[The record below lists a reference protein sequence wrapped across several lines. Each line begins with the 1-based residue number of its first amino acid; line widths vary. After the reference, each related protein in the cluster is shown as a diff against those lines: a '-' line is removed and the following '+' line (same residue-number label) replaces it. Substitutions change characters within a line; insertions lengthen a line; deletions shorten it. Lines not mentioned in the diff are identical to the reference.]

1 MNTEAVASL
10 FRELEAI
17 PWLRIVTI
25 ALVAY
30 LAIRLV
36 EALIPRLANALPPG
50 ARIRL
55 LPLVPALRLFF
66 GLVALLWIVP
76 MLINPTPQNL
86 VAVLGALGIAI
97 GFAFKDYASS
107 LVAGVVA
114 VAERPYRQGDWIE
127 FGGAYG
133 EVRAVGLRAVR
144 IVTPDD
150 AVVTVPHGELWTGS
164 VANANDGDRT
174 LQVVVSL
181 FVDPDHDA
189 RLLRQRLADVAV
201 TSPWTD
207 VTFPL
212 QVVLDERPWAT
223 RYRVRVYPMDARD
236 QFELRSDVTARAKEV
251 VREVGARWPAVPV
264 GVAEE
269 ERADMEA

>member
-1 MNTEAVASL
+1 MNTEAVATL

-17 PWLRIVTI
+17 PWIRIVTI

-30 LAIRLV
+30 VAIRLV
-36 EALIPRLANALPPG
+36 EELIPRLANALPPG

-55 LPLVPALRLFF
+55 LPLVPALRLLF
-66 GLVALLWIVP
+66 GVVALVWIVP

-114 VAERPYRQGDWIE
+114 VSERPYRQGDWIE
-127 FGGAYG
+127 FGGVYG
-133 EVRAVGLRAVR
+133 EVRTVGLRAVR
-144 IVTPDD
+144 IATPDGD
-150 AVVTVPHGELWTGS
+150 VVSVPHGQIWTES
-164 VANANDGDRT
+164 VSNSNDGDRT

-181 FVDPDHDA
+181 WVDPDHDA
-189 RLLRQRLADVAV
+189 GLLRRRLNDVAL

-207 VTFPL
+207 VTVPL
-212 QVVLDERPWAT
+212 EVVLDERPWAT

-251 VREVGARWPAVPV
+251 VREVGARWPAVPL
-264 GVAEE
+264 GVSEE